1 MQIIIQRHGVPDTGK
16 WGKINSKKMPKWIEI
31 YNNSGVNI
39 KYPACKKSIKYAK
52 NSFLVCS
59 TLQRSKHSAELL
71 LKTKKIKCYQVFC
84 EADLPVINIPLL
96 KTTPHMWSMIFRIF
110 WFLGISKNVES
121 RKEITNRVNL
131 ACQKLEELAQK
142 HTNIHLVGHGI
153 MNRLIAK
160 KLLKNGWDGEEAPNG
175 KKYYGF
181 SYWEYSKFTK
191 S

>member
-1 MQIIIQRHGVPDTGK
+1 M
-16 WGKINSKKMPKWIEI
+16 KKA
-31 YNNSGVNI
+31 NI
-39 KYPACKKSIKYAK
+39 WSVSVK
-52 NSFLVCS
+52 NL
-59 TLQRSKHSAELL
+59 T
-71 LKTKKIKCYQVFC
+71 
-84 EADLPVINIPLL
+84 
-96 KTTPHMWSMIFRIF
+96 IF

-131 ACQKLEELAQK
+131 ACQKLEELAK
-142 HTNIHLVGHGI
+142 NHTNIHLVGHGI